1 MKKESLYKKII
12 KRLLDV
18 VLCVI
23 AIIVLAPVFAVTAI
37 AIKISSPG
45 PVLYYSDRITQGNK
59 SFHFYKF
66 RSMHVTSADKGL
78 FIADEERLFAVGKVI
93 RKLKIDELPQLFN
106 VIKGDMSIVG
116 PRPMP
121 KTSVNIMYG
130 GKYKG
135 VLDVKP
141 GLTSAA
147 SLFDYTEGDKYTDDV
162 LYQEEIVPI
171 KQEMELYYV
180 LNFSFKYDVEL
191 ICRTIIIIALT
202 FIGKTDFKK
211 SKEYFLIKEK
221 NTRKDDT

>member
-23 AIIVLAPVFAVTAI
+23 TIIVLAPVFAVTAI

-116 PRPMP
+116 PRPERIEHV
-121 KTSVNIMYG
+121 KMYTEEIPEFKFRTKVKG
-130 GKYKG
+130 GITGYAQVYGKYNTTAYDKLKLDLMYIENYNI
-135 VLDVKP
+135 VLDFKIMLMTIKTIFVK
-141 GLTSAA
+141 S
-147 SLFDYTEGDKYTDDV
+147 STEGFSET
-162 LYQEEIVPI
+162 QEHKIL
-171 KQEMELYYV
+171 QEQ
-180 LNFSFKYDVEL
+180 
-191 ICRTIIIIALT
+191 
-202 FIGKTDFKK
+202 
-211 SKEYFLIKEK
+211 KESE
-221 NTRKDDT
+221 